1 MALNPSVL
9 VHSRTGRPLPI
20 TSDWRDFG
28 WIPGKSS
35 MIPTVAT
42 YGLFSLPTGDFS
54 SQEERFFLDA
64 KGEKEYVSWV
74 QLGSPRFQ
82 DGLGSVQASAADW

>member
-1 MALNPSVL
+1 MDPREIIHDS
-9 VHSRTGRPLPI
+9 HSGHIRT
-20 TSDWRDFG
+20 F
-28 WIPGKSS
+28 
-35 MIPTVAT
+35 
-42 YGLFSLPTGDFS
+42 FSLPTGDFS

-82 DGLGSVQASAADW
+82 DGPGTVQASAADW

>member
-9 VHSRTGRPLPI
+9 VHARTGRPLPI

-42 YGLFSLPTGDFS
+42 YGLFSLPTGDFFPR
-54 SQEERFFLDA
+54 ERRVFFLDA

-74 QLGSPRFQ
+74 QLGSPRF
-82 DGLGSVQASAADW
+82 